1 MITVYEIHPDGL
13 TVAPSRTAGCW
24 INVLE
29 ATQEDAAQLEAWG
42 FPSHYITYALDPGER
57 ARIEHSQG
65 VTLIVFLIP
74 HAKPAPIDTPY
85 ATVPLGILIT
95 ESNIVTICCTRSHIL
110 RDIAAGKIPDMPTVR
125 KRQFILRLLLRISE
139 QYLKYLR
146 TIDAAVEQVQIRLHH
161 SLQNREVLELLKYQ
175 KCLVYFITA
184 LRSNE
189 LMLKRLQKSDLLT
202 EAEDEALL
210 EDVLIEV
217 RQAIELTE
225 ISESILGQM
234 MGAFTSIISN
244 NLNVVMKF
252 LAAVTIIISL
262 PTLVASFFG
271 MNVNLPAA
279 NHPMAFWFVLGLAG
293 ALAISIV
300 IFFWRKRWL

>member
-1 MITVYEIHPDGL
+1 MITIYQIHANALEVVSSP
-13 TVAPSRTAGCW
+13 TAGCW

-29 ATQEDAAQLEAWG
+29 ATPEDAAQLEAWG
-42 FPSHYITYALDPGER
+42 FPSNYVTYALDPGER
-57 ARIEHSQG
+57 ARVERSGG

-74 HAKPAPIDTPY
+74 HAKPTPTDTPY
-85 ATVPLGILIT
+85 ITVPLGILLT
-95 ESNIVTICCTRSHIL
+95 ENNIVTICCTRSHIL

-125 KRQFILRLLLRISE
+125 KRYFILKLLFRISE

-146 TIDAAVEQVQIRLHH
+146 TIDEAVAKIQVRLQN
-161 SLQNREVLELLKYQ
+161 SLQNREVMELLKYQ

-189 LMLKRLQKSDLLT
+189 LMLMRLQKSALLT
-202 EAEDEALL
+202 QAEDEELL

-252 LAAVTIIISL
+252 LAAATIVISL

-271 MNVNLPAA
+271 MNVNLPIA
-279 NHPMAFWFVLGLAG
+279 NHPLAFWFVMGLAVL
-293 ALAISIV
+293 LAVGILV
-300 IFFWRKRWL
+300 FFWRKQWL

>member
-1 MITVYEIHPDGL
+1 MITVYQIHPDSL
-13 TVAPSRTAGCW
+13 VVVSSPTAGCW

-42 FPSHYITYALDPGER
+42 FPSNYVTYALDPGER
-57 ARIEHSQG
+57 ARVEHSHG

-74 HAKPAPIDTPY
+74 HAKPVPIDTPY
-85 ATVPLGILIT
+85 VTLPLGILIT
-95 ESNIVTICCTRSHIL
+95 ESNIVTICRTRSHIL
-110 RDIAAGKIPDMPTVR
+110 RDIAAGKIPDMPTVHHR
-125 KRQFILRLLLRISE
+125 RFILKLLLRISE

-146 TIDAAVEQVQIRLHH
+146 TIDEAVEQTEVRLHH

-189 LMLKRLQKSDLLT
+189 LMLKRLQKSALLT
-202 EAEDEALL
+202 HAEDEELL
-210 EDVLIEV
+210 EDVLIEI

-225 ISESILGQM
+225 ISERILGQM

-252 LAAVTIIISL
+252 LAAATIIISL

-279 NHPMAFWFVLGLAG
+279 NHPLAFWFVIGLAG
-293 ALAISIV
+293 TLAIGIV
-300 IFFWRKRWL
+300 LFFWRKHWL

>member
-1 MITVYEIHPDGL
+1 MITIYQIHANALEVVSSP
-13 TVAPSRTAGCW
+13 TAGCW

-29 ATQEDAAQLEAWG
+29 ATPEDAAQLEAWG
-42 FPSHYITYALDPGER
+42 FPSNYVTYALDPGER
-57 ARIEHSQG
+57 ARVERSGG

-74 HAKPAPIDTPY
+74 HAKPAPTDTPY
-85 ATVPLGILIT
+85 VTVPLGILIT
-95 ESNIVTICCTRSHIL
+95 ETNIVTICCTRSHIL

-125 KRQFILRLLLRISE
+125 KRYFILKLLFRISE

-146 TIDAAVEQVQIRLHH
+146 TIDEAVAKIQVRLQN
-161 SLQNREVLELLKYQ
+161 SLQNREVMELLKYQ

-189 LMLKRLQKSDLLT
+189 LMLMRLQKSALLT
-202 EAEDEALL
+202 QAEDEELL

-252 LAAVTIIISL
+252 LAAATIVISL

-271 MNVNLPAA
+271 MNVNLPIA
-279 NHPMAFWFVLGLAG
+279 NHPLAFWFVMG
-293 ALAISIV
+293 LAISLAAGILV
-300 IFFWRKRWL
+300 FFWRKQWL

>member
-1 MITVYEIHPDGL
+1 MITVYQIHPDSL
-13 TVAPSRTAGCW
+13 EVVSSPTAGCW

-42 FPSHYITYALDPGER
+42 FPSHYVTYALDPGER
-57 ARIEHSQG
+57 ARVEHSQG

-85 ATVPLGILIT
+85 ATLPLGILIT

-110 RDIAAGKIPDMPTVR
+110 RDIAAGKIPDMPTVNHR
-125 KRQFILRLLLRISE
+125 RFILKLLLRISE

-146 TIDAAVEQVQIRLHH
+146 TIDEAVEQVEVRLHH

-175 KCLVYFITA
+175 KCLVYFVTA

-189 LMLKRLQKSDLLT
+189 LMLKRLQKSALLT
-202 EAEDEALL
+202 HAEDEELL
-210 EDVLIEV
+210 EDVLIEI

-225 ISESILGQM
+225 ISERILGQM

-279 NHPMAFWFVLGLAG
+279 NHPLAFWFVIGLAG
-293 ALAISIV
+293 TLAISIV
-300 IFFWRKRWL
+300 LFFWRKHWL

>member
-1 MITVYEIHPDGL
+1 MITVYQIHPDSL
-13 TVAPSRTAGCW
+13 VVVSSPTAGCW

-42 FPSHYITYALDPGER
+42 FPSNYVTYALDPGER
-57 ARIEHSQG
+57 ARVEHSHG

-74 HAKPAPIDTPY
+74 HAKPVPIDTPY
-85 ATVPLGILIT
+85 VTLPLGILIT
-95 ESNIVTICCTRSHIL
+95 ESNIVTICRTRSHIL
-110 RDIAAGKIPDMPTVR
+110 RDIAAGKIPDMPTVHQR
-125 KRQFILRLLLRISE
+125 RFILKLLLRISE

-146 TIDAAVEQVQIRLHH
+146 TIDEAVEQTEVRLHH

-189 LMLKRLQKSDLLT
+189 LMLKRLQKSALLT
-202 EAEDEALL
+202 HAEDEELL
-210 EDVLIEV
+210 EDVLIEI

-225 ISESILGQM
+225 ISERILGQM

-252 LAAVTIIISL
+252 LAAATIIISL

-279 NHPMAFWFVLGLAG
+279 NHPLAFWFVIGLAG
-293 ALAISIV
+293 TLAIGIV
-300 IFFWRKRWL
+300 LFFWRKHWL

>member
-1 MITVYEIHPDGL
+1 MITVYQIHPDSL
-13 TVAPSRTAGCW
+13 DVVPSPTAGCW

-29 ATQEDAAQLEAWG
+29 ATQEDAQQLEAWG

-57 ARIEHSQG
+57 ARVEHSHG

-110 RDIAAGKIPDMPTVR
+110 RDIVAGKIPDMPTVR
-125 KRQFILRLLLRISE
+125 RRQFILRLLLRISE

-175 KCLVYFITA
+175 KCMVYFITA

-189 LMLKRLQKSDLLT
+189 LMLKRLQTSDLLP

-210 EDVLIEV
+210 EDVL
-217 RQAIELTE
+217 
-225 ISESILGQM
+225 M
-234 MGAFTSIISN
+234 
-244 NLNVVMKF
+244 
-252 LAAVTIIISL
+252 
-262 PTLVASFFG
+262 
-271 MNVNLPAA
+271 
-279 NHPMAFWFVLGLAG
+279 
-293 ALAISIV
+293 
-300 IFFWRKRWL
+300 